1 MNMTSLF
8 RKSVLTLAFV
18 SGIAGALAAQK
29 PGSHTDEKF
38 ANTTVVYRDTVSTDM
53 EMLRRLDSEFS
64 MGDVVRFDE
73 PPPRPAVSAPL
84 PAKLSSAKS
93 STPVLFAAENLE
105 TTLKTVT
112 PVVSTGMVHAGG
124 HPSLEL
130 EGDRVANVAPE
141 APAPLVAPAP
151 VPAAKKATPAK
162 VAAKTGKKQFY
173 KHADKNR
180 GLHLEKLFRGK
191 KGKRVKCYKF

>member
-1 MNMTSLF
+1 MNRTSLF
-8 RKSVLTLAFV
+8 RTSALTLAIV
-18 SGIAGALAAQK
+18 SGFAGALAAQK

-53 EMLRRLDSEFS
+53 EMLKRLDGDFS

-73 PPPRPAVSAPL
+73 APPRPAVSATL

-93 STPVLFAAENLE
+93 SSPVLLAAENLE
-105 TTLKTVT
+105 TTLKTLT
-112 PVVSTGMVHAGG
+112 PVGNPGMIHAGG
-124 HPSLEL
+124 HPALEL
-130 EGDRVANVAPE
+130 EGDKMAAAPA
-141 APAPLVAPAP
+141 APAPSVAPAP
-151 VPAAKKATPAK
+151 VPAAHKAKPAK
-162 VAAKTGKKQFY
+162 VAAKNGKKQFY

-180 GLHLEKLFRGK
+180 SLQLNKLFQGK